1 MRLEF
6 NLERSGEA
14 TVYFQT
20 RIYRKNIGIIS
31 TTYNSQQDYISY
43 PSPIDK
49 HSKNGYNSPRLRNKP
64 KSK

>member
-20 RIYRKNIGIIS
+20 RIYRKISALYPQLIIL
-31 TTYNSQQDYISY
+31 
-43 PSPIDK
+43 DK
-49 HSKNGYNSPRLRNKP
+49 IIYRTLVR
-64 KSK
+64 